1 MDMTPGQLPED
12 ILPQHCRFPT
22 SARRRA
28 EKSCRKDV
36 GIFDHKDLST
46 GWKKHSEPLG
56 DLVQAAWA
64 LLLRSYVRN
73 DSIYFAVLFTSSDGG
88 NCTKDK
94 KQTFLHGDDETLMLQ
109 YQFSKH
115 VQLTDIHPV
124 GSRKCRRE
132 GLDHGHINT
141 AINFS
146 TLLHVRNGHENGPL
160 SRLMDNEKDVLIND
174 VRYSLLP

>member
-1 MDMTPGQLPED
+1 MDMIPEQLPED

-28 EKSCRKDV
+28 EKSCGKDV

-46 GWKKHSEPLG
+46 GWKKHSKPLE

-73 DSIYFAVLFTSSDGG
+73 DSIYFAVLFTSSDGDT
-88 NCTKDK
+88 CIKDEM
-94 KQTFLHGDDETLMLQ
+94 QTSLHGDETLVLQ
-109 YQFSKH
+109 YQFSEH

-146 TLLHVRNGHENGPL
+146 TLLPVRNDHENGPL
-160 SRLMDNEKDVLIND
+160 LRLMDNEKDVLNND